1 MASYHIS
8 GGMVIS
14 GGVDGDANNTNI
26 LSGGQIIS
34 GDSALNNDIVYVYSG
49 GSANDVEITNGNV
62 YIYSGA
68 TADNIG
74 LNGGAAYVS
83 GAVVTNLTVSKGNL
97 EISQEGGLV
106 NGASVANGATHVLSG
121 ASAQD
126 LTVSANGRV
135 YVSGGAAVT
144 NADITSNGYITVYE
158 SGTLTSGVVYDNGKL
173 YVSSGA
179 TVNNLIWT
187 PGNGNVVIEQG
198 AEITFG
204 AEGKTAEQAFSGV
217 YWGKNGAFVASS
229 GGMITSL
236 EIVQSAQNK
245 IANWMNTSLGA
256 MVDDALTE
264 NNLNYNYT
272 ISEVSPDD
280 IDFGIGSYDGASL
293 VGSMYVMSGGCVL
306 GLPVTSGDMHVWGGG
321 SGAFIA
327 VSGADARLFV
337 SGGAT
342 VYGAAAAGVGTI
354 EVLSGGKIL
363 NGGKFEANFGTIDV
377 PPNPVKL
384 EGANSLI
391 TGVVNNKYK
400 EAYTNNM
407 SGAQQQIVNA
417 LSNKIDGGVMAVG
430 TVAKVNVHN
439 GGYVE
444 DAYVATYGSMS
455 VAGEAKRVTVENGGT
470 LIVQGDS
477 KDDLG
482 IATKVSFYGK
492 AKGVYS
498 TTVYESGAFKE
509 IKKLDAPPMDSYAP
523 NYGIVANVVV
533 ANNGVAEGVG
543 EKVFDYAQGG
553 GNITVLSGG
562 VARNFHIAGEQYLL
576 DDRFDETKEKV
587 WQKTHWLT
595 SETYSAGS
603 MTVANGGYVENITVG
618 GARMVRAYNLDG
630 TPGSQAAIIEKL
642 GSNAVLTLNGSAS
655 NTKVSFG
662 GLLTVGAGGVASG
675 VELTQETVQ
684 QAEAN
689 GGSNFENV
697 TVGGSAVVL
706 AGGMMKD
713 ISMMAQN
720 TDVVVSSGGI
730 VAGKITMVAQNLTF
744 EAGGILD
751 FSVYEYVP
759 GDDYLVKDYKFIK
772 GTPELSITV
781 SEQQANGT
789 YYLAQGAENYKA
801 NTVITVNAY
810 QADGSLVNYGKTM
823 ANSDALGYDK
833 KFYSV
838 SYDGRYLQL
847 TVSSGD
853 LFDAV
858 LTSPTVTVSNVD
870 GGNNEIWTNKS
881 VTVTAEFTP
890 VSVKNEYKIGEDGAW
905 KTYLAPITVTSN
917 ATLYFRATDSIGRTS
932 EVVEKVVS
940 KIDTIKADFDLISFN
955 DEGRFSEYVDVRVEN
970 VTDKMYD
977 ANGEIVDG
985 SGASNISY
993 SFDQSSWI
1001 GGSTVRVSENKKVYF
1016 RVVDNAG
1023 NVTTKT
1029 FDVTC
1034 IGDTF
1039 APVAAV
1045 TGNAA
1050 DWTKEDIVL
1059 TVAAQDAAADAD
1071 GNKVQVSGIYSFE
1084 YRFDGGEWQSVAAED
1099 ITFANNNASAVGKIT
1114 VSDENV
1120 STVDIRVFDAARNE
1134 YTFDTIAIDKV
1145 DKSGPTLELS
1155 ANVTEGFTNGGVKIS
1170 ADAAD
1175 LKSGMK
1181 VIEFKDANG
1190 NWISDVNNVFEVY
1203 ENGIYEFRAVD
1214 NVGNVTEDSIEI
1226 NCIDAIAPEVTVSL
1240 DPELDGWS
1248 RDAVTITVTATDEG
1262 VSGFNKLEYSF
1273 DNATWVEIASG
1284 KTFVVNEKSTYYFRA
1299 SDNAGNFSKTE
1310 KVDIKIDNVAPAL
1323 DIEGNSADWTN
1334 QKLTLTAYATDA
1346 DSAIKAYYYIDANG
1360 NWAEGSS
1367 LEVTANG
1374 TYTFKAVDNAGNE
1387 VTKDIVVDRIDTV
1400 LPELTVTGN
1409 ATVWT
1414 KEDVVLN
1421 VSATDAASGI
1431 RAIEYTVD
1439 DGATWNKITDGTV
1452 TVSQAQ
1458 IVRFRAI
1465 DVAGN
1470 ISRIF
1475 TADVNLIDKDAP
1487 VITVEGN
1494 TEDWTN
1500 KSVKVAVSAADSGS
1514 GLEKLE
1520 YSYNNNLWFA
1530 INSGDEIKVDKNGT
1544 VYVKATDKLGQVS
1557 TKEVVI
1563 GNIDTVKPEVEVA
1576 GNAVEWTKNDVVLS
1590 CTSKDDA
1597 SGVSKV
1603 EYSYDS
1609 KNWFTVTGNTVSV
1622 EYNAIVNFRVTDNAG
1637 NVSDNVEVVVNKID
1651 KSGPALTISG
1661 DTQEP
1666 TRKGVQLVA
1675 TAVDG
1680 ADESGISKVEYSFDN
1695 KTWNAGT
1702 TVTVSENKTVYFR
1715 ATDNAGNVVVDSI
1728 DVNNIITTT
1737 ASNNL
1742 LSNGTSQILAWDVK
1756 KGTVGYVAVDGEV
1769 SPEWCGVW
1777 EWNRGEAKMWKV
1789 VGAGLFAGSEAA
1801 HDGILLYNGIG
1812 NTFAAWTDIN
1822 QGDYGYVS
1830 LCHVDGNFNT
1840 TCLTDLDSDKYD
1852 DVLIHDEKG
1861 SFGVVLDGASYK
1873 DIWHSEDAET
1883 NPWELVGAG
1892 SFGGNED
1899 KLIVKNESG
1908 HLYLWTNNDKTF
1920 NTWDWSQEEIGF
1932 LGNDWEYV
1940 ACGDFQGDGTDDI
1953 VVRKLSDKGLWVWDN
1968 GDSATAHWVG
1978 TPGNGFSV
1986 EAVGD
1991 YNGDGKDDLL
2001 LREYTTGWGGLGY
2014 WASADANQWN
2024 DLNAR
2029 VETGFDSNFSIIA

>member
-49 GSANDVEITNGNV
+49 GVASDVEITNGNV

-68 TADNIG
+68 DADNIG

-97 EISQEGGLV
+97 EISQEGGFV
-106 NGASVANGATHVLSG
+106 SSATVFNGATHVLTG
-121 ASAQD
+121 ASARD
-126 LTVSANGRV
+126 LTVSTNGRV
-135 YVSGGAAVT
+135 YVSGGATVT
-144 NADITSNGYITVYE
+144 EAHIMSGGYVTVYE
-158 SGTLTSGVVYDNGKL
+158 GGTLTSGAIYPKGKL
-173 YVSSGA
+173 YISSGA
-179 TVNNLIWT
+179 SAYNLLWT
-187 PGNGNVVIEQG
+187 PCNGQLVIEQG
-198 AEITFG
+198 ATITFG
-204 AEGKTAEQAFSGV
+204 GFGKSAEDAYRGV
-217 YWGKNGAFVASS
+217 YWGANGIQT
-229 GGMITSL
+229 GH
-236 EIVQSAQNK
+236 
-245 IANWMNTSLGA
+245 
-256 MVDDALTE
+256 
-264 NNLNYNYT
+264 
-272 ISEVSPDD
+272 
-280 IDFGIGSYDGASL
+280 YDGNKMLTTKDFYDRVDESYGAIGTAQLQVFASDSV
-293 VGSMYVMSGGCVL
+293 VGSMYVMNGASVL
-306 GLPVTSGDMHVWGGG
+306 YVPVVSGDMHVWGGG
-321 SGAFIA
+321 SAAGIEVA
-327 VSGADARLFV
+327 GPDARLFV
-337 SGGAT
+337 SGGAV
-342 VYGAAAAGVGTI
+342 VYGAGINMAGTI
-354 EVLSGGKIL
+354 EVLSGGVICNVDGAKFYNDNLIAPKFKHSSIVGQQEYSLKI
-363 NGGKFEANFGTIDV
+363 GGTLAK
-377 PPNPVKL
+377 
-384 EGANSLI
+384 
-391 TGVVNNKYK
+391 
-400 EAYTNNM
+400 TNV
-407 SGAQQQIVNA
+407 SYG
-417 LSNKIDGGVMAVG
+417 GGVEDVYVG
-430 TVAKVNVHN
+430 AYGSLTVAGSASNV
-439 GGYVE
+439 
-444 DAYVATYGSMS
+444 DIL
-455 VAGEAKRVTVENGGT
+455 NGGT
-470 LIVQGDS
+470 LIVQGVNKTIDVPS
-477 KDDLG
+477 EEVMSGL
-482 IATKVSFYGK
+482 ATGVANYGK
-492 AKGVYS
+492 LTGTYYAIERDENGNYKGLKLLPSKNPMIHADCDYSNDAYSAK
-498 TTVYESGAFKE
+498 
-509 IKKLDAPPMDSYAP
+509 
-523 NYGIVANVVV
+523 ANVV
-533 ANNGVAEGVG
+533 AASMGVIDYTGYDQL
-543 EKVFDYAQGG
+543 DYALGG
-553 GNITVLSGG
+553 GSTYVMSGG
-562 VARNFHIAGEQYLL
+562 IVKNAYVACGQYLL
-576 DDRFDETKEKV
+576 FDEHIEKKEGKLVASV
-587 WQKTHWLT
+587 WLS
-595 SETYSAGS
+595 SETYSAGE
-603 MTVANGGYVENITVG
+603 MTVAYGGRVENTIVG
-618 GARMVRAYNLDG
+618 GARMKYTYNANGYKIPQTAMLSDVPL
-630 TPGSQAAIIEKL
+630 TVMNEKEGEKGNL
-642 GSNAVLTLNGSAS
+642 IVSGSAL

-662 GLLTVGAGGVASG
+662 GLLTVANGGVASG
-675 VELTQETVQ
+675 VVLTEETVDSYGVV
-684 QAEAN
+684 EN
-689 GGSNFENV
+689 G
-697 TVGGSAVVL
+697 TDTIGGSAVVL
-706 AGGMMKD
+706 SGGMMKD
-713 ISMMAQN
+713 ISMMTQH
-720 TDVVVSSGGI
+720 TDVVVSAGGI
-730 VAGKITMVAQNLTF
+730 VAGKINMVAQNLTF
-744 EAGGILD
+744 EKGGILD
-751 FSVYEYVP
+751 FSVYEYFP

-781 SEQQANGT
+781 SEHQANGT

-955 DEGRFSEYVDVRVEN
+955 DENRFSEYVDVRVEN

-1001 GGSTVRVSENKKVYF
+1001 GGSTVRVNENKKVYF

-1023 NVTTKT
+1023 NITTKT

-1034 IGDTF
+1034 IGDTY

-1045 TGNAA
+1045 TGNATE
-1050 DWTKEDIVL
+1050 WTNNDIVL
-1059 TVAAQDAAADAD
+1059 TVAAQDAAVDAD
-1071 GNKVQVSGIYSFE
+1071 GNPVQVSGIYSFE
-1084 YRFDGGEWQSVAAED
+1084 YRFNGGEWQSVAAED
-1099 ITFANNNASAVGKIT
+1099 ITFANSNTSAVGKIT

-1120 STVDIRVFDAARNE
+1120 TSVDIRVFDAARNE
-1134 YTFDTIAIDKV
+1134 YTFDTIAIDKL
-1145 DKSGPTLELS
+1145 DKSGPTLELTS
-1155 ANVTEGFTNGGVKIS
+1155 GVTEGFTNGGVKIS
-1170 ADAAD
+1170 AEAAD

-1181 VIEFKDANG
+1181 AVEFKDANG
-1190 NWISDVNNVFEVY
+1190 NWVSDVNNVFEVY
-1203 ENGIYEFRAVD
+1203 ENGTYEFRAVD
-1214 NVGNVTEDSIEI
+1214 NVGNVTEQSIEI

-1240 DPELDGWS
+1240 DPALDGWS
-1248 RDAVTITVTATDEG
+1248 RDAVTITVTAADEG

-1323 DIEGNSADWTN
+1323 DVEGNSTVWTN
-1334 QKLTLTAYATDA
+1334 EKLTLTAYATDA

-1367 LEVTANG
+1367 LVVTANG

-1387 VTKDIVVDRIDTV
+1387 VTKEVVVDRIDTV

-1431 RAIEYTVD
+1431 RSLEYTVD

-1530 INSGDEIKVDKNGT
+1530 INSGDEIKVDENRT

-1557 TKEVVI
+1557 TKEIVV

-1603 EYSYDS
+1603 EYSYDN

-1637 NVSDNVEVVVNKID
+1637 NVSDSVEVVVNKID
-1651 KSGPALTISG
+1651 KNGPALTISG

-1675 TAVDG
+1675 AAVDG

-1737 ASNNL
+1737 SSNNL

-1789 VGAGLFAGSEAA
+1789 VGAGYFAGSEAA

-1861 SFGVVLDGASYK
+1861 SFGVVLDGATYK

-1899 KLIVKNESG
+1899 KLIVKNSSG

-1920 NTWDWSQEEIGF
+1920 NSWDWSQEEIGF

-1978 TPGNGFSV
+1978 TPGNGFDI